1 MSRYA
6 KNIRLWA
13 RGLLAAFITGGAT
26 AGLSALGVTAADAA
40 GAAVGALN
48 LRQLGIITLSGGI
61 VGVLAYLQ
69 RSPLPKLDE
78 TNPPFSNE

>member
-1 MSRYA
+1 MSYLL
-6 KNIRLWA
+6 NFRLWA

-26 AGLSALGVTAADAA
+26 ASLSALGVTAADAA
-40 GAAVGALN
+40 GAEVGALN
-48 LRQLGIITLSGGI
+48 LKQLGVIGLTGGI

-78 TNPPFSNE
+78 TKPPFDS